1 MAELSKYQKD
11 QENIA
16 DYLGQ
21 GDAVRFANRL
31 SQDLYPKESLMK
43 RGDALRHILWQ
54 AKLQQQYGTPL
65 AALAGYAH
73 ELAGGI
79 EGQSGDERE
88 MDLINNKIG
97 RQLGSENKDDSDLV
111 GKALQEIVNKRAKYY
126 AEGGLVERT
135 PIMLGE
141 NLHFAKGGKV
151 STDDTAFDD
160 YAQLLSDYPEAQA
173 FLHKFNEQNFEPS
186 DSIIASTLAHPI
198 EAAKRLGNKFTEN
211 VNTLMGYPDLES
223 AEPLYQRPDNEKVK
237 AALDLA
243 GLAQTGALPFAPE
256 DEVLMSGFKIPKRLI
271 TVNEPLRTA
280 FPDIYARPDEI
291 ALKASKNV
299 APEDPALKQLFG
311 VTRDDLYE
319 LRKTRTEGNEPP
331 NIVVPNK
338 PKGAKVAPLVM
349 TRRNAQRIIDT
360 LSEAE
365 KYPELYKGMD
375 AWYEMGPL
383 FERFKQISDNPVEDF
398 KRFQAITGMASPGS
412 DVLTE
417 INRGTAALNMIKQ
430 QRFEDFLKHGGA
442 KVEERYESSF
452 PEDLHGVMGHPYH
465 STAQAI
471 PMSKYL
477 LENKVDMD
485 SPKVPLYIQSAG
497 VPETGFQ
504 IDLPVG
510 DAHWSRGVGLADVRG
525 GKKYDASVSMPELLS
540 LGPWWREKIAKPLGT
555 NAVNAQARAWG
566 TFAPATGVTTPVGA
580 PKLELIAQKIM
591 DTARAYD
598 LSPEEA
604 RDKLLLGEVYA
615 PNLGLLE
622 MFKKYKSGE

>member
-1 MAELSKYQKD
+1 
-11 QENIA
+11 
-16 DYLGQ
+16 
-21 GDAVRFANRL
+21 
-31 SQDLYPKESLMK
+31 
-43 RGDALRHILWQ
+43 
-54 AKLQQQYGTPL
+54 
-65 AALAGYAH
+65 
-73 ELAGGI
+73 
-79 EGQSGDERE
+79 
-88 MDLINNKIG
+88 
-97 RQLGSENKDDSDLV
+97 
-111 GKALQEIVNKRAKYY
+111 
-126 AEGGLVERT
+126 
-135 PIMLGE
+135 ML
-141 NLHFAKGGKV
+141 F
-151 STDDTAFDD
+151 
-160 YAQLLSDYPEAQA
+160 
-173 FLHKFNEQNFEPS
+173 
-186 DSIIASTLAHPI
+186 
-198 EAAKRLGNKFTEN
+198 R
-211 VNTLMGYPDLES
+211 
-223 AEPLYQRPDNEKVK
+223 
-237 AALDLA
+237 
-243 GLAQTGALPFAPE
+243 
-256 DEVLMSGFKIPKRLI
+256 
-271 TVNEPLRTA
+271 
-280 FPDIYARPDEI
+280 
-291 ALKASKNV
+291 
-299 APEDPALKQLFG
+299 
-311 VTRDDLYE
+311 
-319 LRKTRTEGNEPP
+319 
-331 NIVVPNK
+331 
-338 PKGAKVAPLVM
+338 
-349 TRRNAQRIIDT
+349 
-360 LSEAE
+360 
-365 KYPELYKGMD
+365 
-375 AWYEMGPL
+375 
-383 FERFKQISDNPVEDF
+383 
-398 KRFQAITGMASPGS
+398 S

-442 KVEERYESSF
+442 KVEGRYESSF

>member
-223 AEPLYQRPDNEKVK
+223 AEPLYQRPDSEKVK

-256 DEVLMSGFKIPKRLI
+256 DEVLMS
-271 TVNEPLRTA
+271 
-280 FPDIYARPDEI
+280 EI
-291 ALKASKNV
+291 
-299 APEDPALKQLFG
+299 G
-311 VTRDDLYE
+311 R
-319 LRKTRTEGNEPP
+319 
-331 NIVVPNK
+331 
-338 PKGAKVAPLVM
+338 
-349 TRRNAQRIIDT
+349 
-360 LSEAE
+360 
-365 KYPELYKGMD
+365 
-375 AWYEMGPL
+375 
-383 FERFKQISDNPVEDF
+383 
-398 KRFQAITGMASPGS
+398 
-412 DVLTE
+412 
-417 INRGTAALNMIKQ
+417 
-430 QRFEDFLKHGGA
+430 
-442 KVEERYESSF
+442 
-452 PEDLHGVMGHPYH
+452 
-465 STAQAI
+465 
-471 PMSKYL
+471 
-477 LENKVDMD
+477 
-485 SPKVPLYIQSAG
+485 
-497 VPETGFQ
+497 
-504 IDLPVG
+504 
-510 DAHWSRGVGLADVRG
+510 AHV
-525 GKKYDASVSMPELLS
+525 
-540 LGPWWREKIAKPLGT
+540 
-555 NAVNAQARAWG
+555 
-566 TFAPATGVTTPVGA
+566 
-580 PKLELIAQKIM
+580 
-591 DTARAYD
+591 
-598 LSPEEA
+598 
-604 RDKLLLGEVYA
+604 
-615 PNLGLLE
+615 
-622 MFKKYKSGE
+622 